1 MAEKEKMSGTTE
13 VTGAGL
19 DSRLELSPRWSFEQE
34 NFIRGENMLENNRE
48 DQITKFLASGAGFLS

>member
-1 MAEKEKMSGTTE
+1 MGVAEKEKMSGTTE

-34 NFIRGENMLENNRE
+34 NFIRGADMLKHNRE
-48 DQITKFLASGAGFLS
+48 D